1 MSRNALISISHPCS
15 IALSDCADGS
25 HARYWW
31 YILHGVSDEIVA
43 PIPDAWKDRVL
54 CLLATDLSLVSQDAI
69 DAALRSMLGE
79 MVVDFR
85 VAMKRSVVDY
95 ILRSPVE
102 RRRVNILHP
111 PRPGA

>member
-1 MSRNALISISHPCS
+1 VLSRFLCYS
-15 IALSDCADGS
+15 LSEIFSSSESSAS
-25 HARYWW
+25 A
-31 YILHGVSDEIVA
+31 SADEIVA

-69 DAALRSMLGE
+69 DAALRAMLGE

-85 VAMKRSVVDY
+85 IAMKRSVVDY

-111 PRPGA
+111 PRPGMCQRAKS